1 VPKFCNAPGKDIVEP
16 AKRHAPYHI
25 YADGTR
31 AGADT
36 GVAASAT
43 YEWFVASR
51 KSRALKNQFKPFEG
65 EYAQYTRN
73 PGSNPAGTGGTI
85 TLEYAGQTKFVVQGT
100 TSAGKREWHG
110 EIFMR
115 EEAGVIGTG
124 FYSYDGK
131 DDAGIHR
138 VIYNPELDQFDV
150 SGENTTHPQGAK
162 DFKMVW
168 KRIKPTK

>member
-1 VPKFCNAPGKDIVEP
+1 MDYGIVKDVLVGLI
-16 AKRHAPYHI
+16 
-25 YADGTR
+25 
-31 AGADT
+31 T

-51 KSRALKNQFKPFEG
+51 KSRVLKNQFGPRQGKYDE
-65 EYAQYTRN
+65 YTRN
-73 PGSNPAGTGGTI
+73 PGSKLAGTGGTI
-85 TLEYAGQTKFVVQGT
+85 TLTYAERTKFLVEGT
-100 TSAGKREWHG
+100 TSQGKWEWHG

-124 FYSYDGK
+124 FYSYDGQ
-131 DDAGIHR
+131 DNAGIHR

-150 SGENTTHPQGAK
+150 SGENTTHPEGAK

-168 KRIKPTK
+168 KRIKAVK